1 MGYTGTLCTYGFLVV
16 YILVSIAAPFYLYRI
31 KKLRSMDI
39 LFSVLG
45 VVFMIPV
52 VGTVGIP
59 GSTLFP
65 VPAAPYNT
73 FPYLVLL
80 YFITGFGWFVIQRL
94 RYPKMVKKMERC
106 IDEIHA
112 RFQD

>member
-1 MGYTGTLCTYGFLVV
+1 
-16 YILVSIAAPFYLYRI
+16 LVSIAAPIYLYRI

-45 VVFMIPV
+45 VVFMMIPV
-52 VGTVGIP
+52 LGTVGIP

-80 YFITGFGWFVIQRL
+80 YFIAGFGWLVIQKL
-94 RYPKMVKKMERC
+94 RYPKMVKKMERS

-112 RFQD
+112 RFQDETL